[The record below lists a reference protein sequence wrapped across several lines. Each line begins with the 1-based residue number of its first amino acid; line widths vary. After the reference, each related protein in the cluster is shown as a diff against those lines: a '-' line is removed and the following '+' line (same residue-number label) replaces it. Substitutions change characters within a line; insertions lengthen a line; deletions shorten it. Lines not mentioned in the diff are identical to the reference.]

1 MRAGRNSTEDIQ
13 PTKFT
18 KMLQCFAGA
27 SRSVMRSA
35 VLRSRSISIQQDVR
49 KAKLLIQFTCAD
61 DRLNLTT
68 GVLGQCD
75 LVASDF
81 GLSARGVW
89 AGTAYIVHKF
99 CMTDSGISDDEVL
112 KALRE
117 KTELFAADGA
127 YDEQL
132 AGDEKFQIKN

>member
-1 MRAGRNSTEDIQ
+1 M
-13 PTKFT
+13 
-18 KMLQCFAGA
+18 
-27 SRSVMRSA
+27 
-35 VLRSRSISIQQDVR
+35 
-49 KAKLLIQFTCAD
+49 IQFTCAD

-89 AGTAYIVHKF
+89 AGTSYIVHKF
-99 CMTDSGISDDEVL
+99 GMTDAGIVDEVL